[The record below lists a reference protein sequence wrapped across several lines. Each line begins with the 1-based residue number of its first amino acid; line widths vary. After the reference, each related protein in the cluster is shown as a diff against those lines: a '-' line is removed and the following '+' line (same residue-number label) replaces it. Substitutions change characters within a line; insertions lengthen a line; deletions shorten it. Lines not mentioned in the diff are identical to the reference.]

1 MGRGGGARERQ
12 TESDSREKRERIIE
26 GQKRGE
32 MRRDALIVKFQ
43 ANMDV

>member
-1 MGRGGGARERQ
+1 M
-12 TESDSREKRERIIE
+12 ESDSREKRERIIE
-26 GQKRGE
+26 GQKSGG